1 MREDTMSDNNT
12 EGTDL
17 GRIGIGMMWEEF
29 VPGTR
34 WHTAGRTIT
43 ETDLVS
49 FINLTW
55 FTEELFTNRHDQ
67 SVNVIGG
74 RPVPAGLVF
83 TMAEGLVSP
92 SLDRTGLAFL
102 HTDLDVKHAIQI
114 GDTIY
119 VHCKVI
125 ERRESKKLD
134 RGLVR
139 TENTVVSGD
148 GTPLMVY
155 RPLRLVR
162 RRHVSSAPAHA

>member
-1 MREDTMSDNNT
+1 MMDTNRN
-12 EGTDL
+12 EGADL
-17 GRIGIGMMWEEF
+17 GRIGIGMMWDDF

-55 FTEELFTNRHDQ
+55 FTEELFTNRHDE

-74 RPVPAGLVF
+74 RPVPAGMVF

-102 HTDLDVKHAIQI
+102 HTDLDVKHPIHI

-125 ERRESKKLD
+125 ERPASKKLD

-139 TENTVVSGD
+139 TENTVVLGD
-148 GTPLMVY
+148 GTELLVY

-162 RRHVSSAPAHA
+162 RRPGST

>member
-1 MREDTMSDNNT
+1 MNN
-12 EGTDL
+12 EHGTDL
-17 GRIGIGMMWEEF
+17 GRLGIGMLWDAF
-29 VPGTR
+29 APGTQWR
-34 WHTAGRTIT
+34 TAGRTIT
-43 ETDLVS
+43 ESDLVS

-55 FTEELFTNRHDQ
+55 FTEELFTNQHDQ

-74 RPVPAGLVF
+74 RPVPAGMVF

-102 HTDLDVKHAIQI
+102 HTDLDVKHPTRI

-125 ERRESKKLD
+125 EQRASKKLD

-139 TENTVVSGD
+139 TENTVVSGE
-148 GTPLMVY
+148 GTPLLVY

-162 RRHVSSAPAHA
+162 RIPVTSV

>member
-1 MREDTMSDNNT
+1 MSDNNET
-12 EGTDL
+12 GVDL
-17 GRIGIGMMWEEF
+17 GRLGMGMLWDDF
-29 VPGTR
+29 IPGTR
-34 WHTAGRTIT
+34 WRTPGRTIT

-49 FINLTW
+49 FVNLTW
-55 FTEELFTNRHDQ
+55 FTEELFTNRHDET
-67 SVNVIGG
+67 VNVIGG

-102 HTDLDVKHAIQI
+102 HTDLDVKHPIQV

-119 VHCKVI
+119 VHCEVT
-125 ERRESKKLD
+125 ERRESRKRD

-139 TENTVVSGD
+139 TANTVVSGD
-148 GTPLMVY
+148 GTPLLVY

-162 RRHVSSAPAHA
+162 RRAE

>member
-1 MREDTMSDNNT
+1 MNNNNDH
-12 EGTDL
+12 ETDL
-17 GRIGIGMMWEEF
+17 GRIGIGMMWDQF
-29 VPGTR
+29 MPGTR
-34 WHTAGRTIT
+34 WRTAGRTIT

-55 FTEELFTNRHDQ
+55 FTEELFTNRHDE

-74 RPVPAGLVF
+74 RPVPAGMVF
-83 TMAEGLVSP
+83 TMAEGLISP
-92 SLDRTGLAFL
+92 TLDRTGLAFL
-102 HTDLDVKHAIQI
+102 HTDLDVKHPTQI

-119 VHCKVI
+119 VHCQVI
-125 ERRESKKLD
+125 EQRESKKLD

-148 GTPLMVY
+148 GTALIVY

-162 RRHVSSAPAHA
+162 RRPASREPVNT